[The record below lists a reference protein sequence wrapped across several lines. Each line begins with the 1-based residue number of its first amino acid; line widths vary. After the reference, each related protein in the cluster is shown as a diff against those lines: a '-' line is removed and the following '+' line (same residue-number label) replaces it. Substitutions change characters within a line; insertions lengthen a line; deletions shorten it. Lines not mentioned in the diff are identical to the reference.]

1 MTKTYKIR
9 VYECKYYDP
18 RQVEPVNRYFT
29 SQQLIRFAREAFNTS
44 IKTVEEACHIINEHD
59 GYVFKIILELT
70 NEDFEDNVKPDGTI
84 AGTLNLGHFK
94 DQVPKSDYLIE
105 NFHKLLTEQQKVIC
119 IFLDK
124 VEQLRNAIRNEFND
138 TDYKLI
144 QLKAI
149 GILKT
154 FVHDRFKDFDRPD
167 TDSQIMNMRKFNE
180 LDDETL
186 LELLTDV
193 VNEMNIFDLMSDES
207 LVLSSYSDDFWHK
220 LIVTKL

>member
-1 MTKTYKIR
+1 M
-9 VYECKYYDP
+9 
-18 RQVEPVNRYFT
+18 
-29 SQQLIRFAREAFNTS
+29 
-44 IKTVEEACHIINEHD
+44 
-59 GYVFKIILELT
+59 
-70 NEDFEDNVKPDGTI
+70 
-84 AGTLNLGHFK
+84 GHFK